1 MNKFVHPE
9 QTSCNYDVV
18 GRRIVAE
25 KTNFQTETEYNK
37 QLFST
42 FFSNQSDFGQREVY
56 ITELK
61 KSCTIYFLKSRTDF
75 NTLMQVIYKVEKLTP
90 ALFQS
95 ISHEDVILQALET
108 ISYQSTN
115 VFEDAVAFIFEGKSI
130 LVLAN
135 HEHVFA
141 LDTASTFKRGIEDS
155 SSEKVIRGPKI
166 AFIENIRDNI
176 GIIRQLTRDQNIL
189 VKDHKL
195 KVQNNEKLVQYV
207 YNKEQ
212 TSDKLLQEVEK
223 RLTKIK
229 TSNLEDSGMLEELIE
244 DNSMSPFPQIQN
256 TERPDRVIAALN
268 EGRVAMFIDGS
279 PFALIMPTTFDM
291 LLQSPDD
298 YYERWIAGSFLRLLR
313 YFSILITLF
322 LSAFYISLVSFS
334 QGLLPTELAITI
346 SGTRQN
352 VPFPPFIEA
361 IIMEITIELLR
372 EAGIRLPTP
381 LGQTIGLVGG
391 VIIGQAA
398 VEANLVSSLM
408 VIIIALTT
416 ITSFTVP
423 QYSFGLSFRMLRFLA
438 MFSAAIFGL
447 FGTVCFFIWL
457 SIHLANLKSF
467 GTTYF
472 SLQFS
477 LSRKKLLDL
486 FLRLPKKIR
495 SVQ

>member
-1 MNKFVHPE
+1 M
-9 QTSCNYDVV
+9 
-18 GRRIVAE
+18 AE
-25 KTNFQTETEYNK
+25 ILEFQSDFDYNK

-42 FFSNQSDFGQREVY
+42 FFSNQSDYGHRDVY
-56 ITELK
+56 ITELSK
-61 KSCTIYFLKSRTDF
+61 NCTLCFLKSRTDF
-75 NTLMQVIYKVEKLTP
+75 ATLMQFMNKLEKVTP
-90 ALFQS
+90 SLFQS
-95 ISHEDVILQALET
+95 SSEEEVILHTLET
-108 ISYQSTN
+108 LSYQST
-115 VFEDAVAFIFEGKSI
+115 FSFDDAISFIFEGKSVLI
-130 LVLAN
+130 LEN
-135 HEHVFA
+135 HAQVFI
-141 LDTASTFKRGIEDS
+141 LDTANTIKRSIEDS
-155 SSEKVIRGPKI
+155 SSEKVIRGPKL
-166 AFIENIRDNI
+166 AFIESIKDNI
-176 GIIRQLTRDQNIL
+176 GILRQLTRDQNII

-195 KVQNNEKLVQYV
+195 NVQSNEKLVQYV
-207 YNKEQ
+207 YNQ
-212 TSDKLLQEVEK
+212 KLIKDELLEELES
-223 RLTKIK
+223 RLSKIK

-244 DNSMSPFPQIQN
+244 DHPMSPFPQIQN

-268 EGRVAMFIDGS
+268 EGRVALFIDGS
-279 PFALIMPTTFDM
+279 PFALIVPSTFDM

-298 YYERWIAGSFLRLLR
+298 YYERWIAGSFLRVLR
-313 YFSILITLF
+313 YLSILITLF

-423 QYSFGLSFRMLRFLA
+423 QYSFGLSFRMLRFVA
-438 MFSAAIFGL
+438 MISAAIFGL
-447 FGTVCFFIWL
+447 FGTVCFFIWM
-457 SIHLANLKSF
+457 SIHLSNLKSF

-477 LSRKKLLDL
+477 YSRKKFLDL
-486 FLRLPKKIR
+486 FFRLPKRIR
-495 SVQ
+495 SAQ

>member
-1 MNKFVHPE
+1 MTESIQF
-9 QTSCNYDVV
+9 T
-18 GRRIVAE
+18 
-25 KTNFQTETEYNK
+25 TNTEYNK
-37 QLFST
+37 QLFTT
-42 FFSNQSDFGQREVY
+42 FFANQSDFSHRDVH
-56 ITELK
+56 ITELNMN
-61 KSCTIYFLKSRTDF
+61 CTLFFLKSRTDF
-75 NTLMQVIYKVEKLTP
+75 NILMQFMQKLERLTP
-90 ALFQS
+90 SLFKDKSEKEVALKT
-95 ISHEDVILQALET
+95 IET
-108 ISYQSTN
+108 LSYQSSFLLADT
-115 VFEDAVAFIFEGKSI
+115 VSFIYEGKSI
-130 LVLAN
+130 LLLED
-135 HEHVFA
+135 HSELFI
-141 LDTASTFKRGIEDS
+141 LDTAANIKRGIEDS
-155 SSEKVIRGPKI
+155 SSEKVIRGPKL
-166 AFIENIRDNI
+166 AFIESINDNI
-176 GIIRQLTRDQNIL
+176 GIIRQLTRDQNIIA
-189 VKDHKL
+189 KEHHIN
-195 KVQNNEKLVQYV
+195 VQNNEKLIQYL
-207 YNKEQ
+207 YNQKQVNQELIKEI
-212 TSDKLLQEVEK
+212 DK
-223 RLTKIK
+223 RLSSIN

-244 DNSMSPFPQIQN
+244 DNPMSPFPQIQN
-256 TERPDRVIAALN
+256 TERPDRVIAAIN

-298 YYERWIAGSFLRLLR
+298 YYERWLAGSFLRVLR
-313 YFSILITLF
+313 YLSIMITLF

-346 SGTRQN
+346 ASTRQN

-423 QYSFGLSFRMLRFLA
+423 QYSFGLSFRMLRFGA
-438 MFSAAIFGL
+438 MISAAIFGL

-467 GTTYF
+467 GTSYF

-477 LSRKKLLDL
+477 FSRKKFLDL
-486 FLRLPKKIR
+486 FIRLPKRVK
-495 SVQ
+495 SAQ